1 MSRTDEQSLR
11 ELSLNNKSK
20 LALRL
25 ANRVSFGETAN
36 RSVADDENEYEVLP
50 STSAALARI
59 ASSPSVSYTNSLPS
73 SSSSSTKPLKRNTPI
88 LFSTNRGLHL
98 RMPSSSTSNSSAS
111 GSNYNNNNNLT
122 STTKSSGERGSG
134 VVGGSSRLS
143 KSRTNNNTSNT
154 VINPSYTITF
164 CDLERW
170 STNRANAVSLED
182 TFTIARP
189 AVVPN
194 SATTG
199 SLASSSLRF
208 VPQKTTTNSSIRFK
222 GYSRFDVE

>member
-1 MSRTDEQSLR
+1 MSNDEHSQTETSLT
-11 ELSLNNKSK
+11 NKSK

-25 ANRVSFGETAN
+25 ANRVSFSNNNTN
-36 RSVADDENEYEVLP
+36 RSLAAAENEYE
-50 STSAALARI
+50 I
-59 ASSPSVSYTNSLPS
+59 LPS
-73 SSSSSTKPLKRNTPI
+73 SSSAGVTLASITSSPLESRTISQTSSSSSIPLKRNIPI

-98 RMPSSSTSNSSAS
+98 RMLSTSS
-111 GSNYNNNNNLT
+111 GSNNNNNL
-122 STTKSSGERGSG
+122 SSTKSSGGRGSDLG
-134 VVGGSSRLS
+134 GGGVGGSNNNSRLS
-143 KSRTNNNTSNT
+143 KSRTNTT
-154 VINPSYTITF
+154 VINSSYTITF

-170 STNRANAVSLED
+170 STNRANTVSLED

-194 SATTG
+194 SAASG

-208 VPQKTTTNSSIRFK
+208 LPHKTNTTSSIRFK